1 MRDREHSRRTSL
13 LFRDV
18 NERINALADGWR
30 SAQPQELVC
39 ECSDE
44 ACTAAIAVSRTDYDG
59 VRTHPG
65 WFLVAPGHEDEFTE
79 RVVWTSAGF
88 SVVQKLP
95 LELELKLPLAAEA

>member
-1 MRDREHSRRTSL
+1 M

-30 SAQPQELVC
+30 SRQPQELVC

-44 ACTAAIAVSRTDYDG
+44 TCTVAITVSRAEYEA
-59 VRTHPG
+59 VRAHASR
-65 WFLVAPGHEDEFTE
+65 FLVAPGHEDELTE
-79 RVVWTSAGF
+79 RLVGATDGF

-95 LELELKLPLAAEA
+95 LELVLELAAEA